1 VISYLEGQLNV
12 KSPDHV
18 VVLVGGVGYKVLIPL
33 STYYVLPS
41 EGDPVALQIHTHVRE
56 DTLALYGFFSAKE
69 QLLFDR
75 LIGVAGV
82 GPSLALKVMS
92 GLEPQVLIDSI
103 RRGDHRRLNAIPG
116 VGKKTA
122 ERLIL
127 ELRDKMPQIAASEAA
142 EAKTSALSSEP
153 AQTLADDLISALSN
167 LGFPRAQSEKG
178 VEAIVATDPDAKFE
192 DALKNVLR
200 NLSR

>member
-1 VISYLEGQLNV
+1 MIAYLEGRLNE
-12 KSPDHV
+12 KTPDHV
-18 VVLVGGVGYKVLIPL
+18 VVLVGGVGYKVLIPV
-33 STYYVLPS
+33 STYYELPG
-41 EGDPVALQIHTHVRE
+41 EGESVALQVHTHVRE

-69 QLLFDR
+69 KLLFHR

-103 RRGDHRRLNAIPG
+103 RRGDRQRLNAIPG

-127 ELRDKMPQIAASEAA
+127 ELRDKMPELAASEDPTRG
-142 EAKTSALSSEP
+142 TSDP
-153 AQTLADDLISALSN
+153 ARTLADDLVSALLN
-167 LGFPRAQSEKG
+167 LGFARPQSEKE
-178 VEAIVATDPDAKFE
+178 VESVVAGDPDAKFE

-200 NLSR
+200 KLSG

>member
-1 VISYLEGQLNV
+1 MIAYLEGRL
-12 KSPDHV
+12 KEKAPDHV
-18 VVLVGGVGYKVLIPL
+18 VVLVGGVGYKVLIPV
-33 STYYVLPS
+33 STYYELPGEDES
-41 EGDPVALQIHTHVRE
+41 VALQVHTHVRE

-69 QLLFDR
+69 KLLFHR

-103 RRGDHRRLNAIPG
+103 RRGDRQRLNAIPG

-127 ELRDKMPQIAASEAA
+127 ELRDKMPELAASEDRTAA
-142 EAKTSALSSEP
+142 ASTDP
-153 AQTLADDLISALSN
+153 ARTLADDLVSALLN
-167 LGFPRAQSEKG
+167 LGFARQQSESD
-178 VEAIVATDPDAKFE
+178 VDAVVASDPDAKFE
-192 DALKNVLR
+192 DALKIVLR
-200 NLSR
+200 KLSG